1 MTRPGDVFDVDVT
14 RRETG
19 EPSPGAAVS
28 MRAWM
33 ERADGTRVE
42 SIRLW
47 PDATLGRF
55 RARVQSPSTSGA
67 YRVVVTD
74 PVLAGSSEPPA
85 PRGQASVLVD
95 SGVTRPTP
103 NRPAT
108 AAAWA
113 QAHRGAMVPA
123 ARVDELPALVLASV
137 HQQPQP
143 TPVHPMQSAWWIAPF
158 ALALGAEWWSRRRRG
173 FA

>member
-1 MTRPGDVFDVDVT
+1 MFDVDVT

-19 EPSPGAAVS
+19 EPSPGAIVS
-28 MRAWM
+28 MRAWL

-42 SIRLW
+42 SVRLW
-47 PDATLGRF
+47 PDAAPGRF

-67 YRVVVTD
+67 YRVVVTGSA
-74 PVLAGSSEPPA
+74 LAGASGSPA

-95 SGVTRPTP
+95 SAVTKPTP

-113 QAHRGAMVPA
+113 QAHGGALVPA
-123 ARVDELPALVLASV
+123 ARADELPAMVLASV
-137 HQQPQP
+137 HRQPQP
-143 TPVHPMQSAWWIAPF
+143 TPVHPMRSAWWIAPF
-158 ALALGAEWWSRRRRG
+158 ALLLGAEWWSRRRRG
-173 FA
+173 LA